1 MCCVAKHQTAPR
13 LFRHPCCGAG
23 TYHSCQNELEADTE
37 VNAAAEFDSANRT
50 VPPRQRSCDGRRV
63 CVRCAGRPSGRRNH
77 YCQFTMGRLAGRRTP
92 HKSCGCSSAGS
103 RTASGPLTPSIR
115 WAAWQRLPG
124 TEERPSALSPGRRCR
139 PDVFRRCGTVARVP
153 LPRRDDRPRRP
164 SQNAHGCFQRAAEHG
179 SVTALFNL
187 GASYQFGTTPDG
199 CDGIEKAKRLYR
211 RAAALRHA
219 LARSNFAQL
228 LCSPSHGGT
237 VAPATMRK
245 GMREH
250 RRRGV
255 GGPPGPVRSRM
266 RSHQHGRL
274 RSIPRL

>member
-1 MCCVAKHQTAPR
+1 LNDGAFGGSAYAAQKLRMFKRRIKDGVRAADAEYRLGNTAEVAGDAMEALEHYR
-13 LFRHPCCGAG
+13 RGADAG
-23 TYHSCQNELEADTE
+23 PTYSED
-37 VNAAAEFDSANRT
+37 AEESLGFLYLHGKT
-50 VPPRQRSCDGRRV
+50 VPKD
-63 CVRCAGRPSGRRNH
+63 
-77 YCQFTMGRLAGRRTP
+77 L
-92 HKSCGCSSAGS
+92 HK
-103 RTASGPLTPSIR
+103 
-115 WAAWQRLPG
+115 
-124 TEERPSALSPGRRCR
+124 
-139 PDVFRRCGTVARVP
+139 
-153 LPRRDDRPRRP
+153 
-164 SQNAHGCFQRAAEHG
+164 AHEYFQRAVEHG

-187 GASYQFGTTPDG
+187 GASYQSGTAPDG

-219 LARSNFAQL
+219 LARSIFAQL